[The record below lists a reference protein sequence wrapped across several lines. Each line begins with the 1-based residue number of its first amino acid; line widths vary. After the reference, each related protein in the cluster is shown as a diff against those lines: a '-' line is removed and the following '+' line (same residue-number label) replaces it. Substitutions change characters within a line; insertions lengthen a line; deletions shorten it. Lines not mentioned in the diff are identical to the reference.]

1 MLRIALALLV
11 LAGSVSAVPAREFVA
26 HEKDFKCLLEGKSV
40 EGKTFFVFHRNRRKL
55 RKALK
60 IARRD
65 LSSKRYPVGTILQLF
80 PFEAMVKRGGNF
92 NPEGNGWEFFQ
103 LTASAQG
110 THIVTRGGAEVANR
124 FGGSCQGCHD
134 AARSFDFVCEGHGA
148 AALPIP
154 PDVIRALQVDPRCQ
168 PR

>member
-11 LAGSVSAVPAREFVA
+11 LAGSVTAVPAREFVA
-26 HEKDFKCLLEGKSV
+26 QETDFKCLLEGKSV
-40 EGKTFFVFHRNRRKL
+40 EGKMFFVFHRNRKKL

-60 IARRD
+60 IATRD

-80 PFEAMVKRGGNF
+80 PFEAMVKRGGKF
-92 NPEGNGWEFFQ
+92 NPGGNGWEFFQ

-110 THIVTRGGAEVANR
+110 THIVTRGGAEVNNLA
-124 FGGSCQGCHD
+124 GPCQGCHE

-148 AALPIP
+148 AALPLP
-154 PDVIRALQVDPRCQ
+154 PDLIRALQNDPRCQ